1 LRERDAKFQV
11 HDGAANGSKQE
22 VEVRTQGAM
31 LGAAKKLCV
40 PVETFTGG
48 VGLVFV
54 VRSSGV
60 VIDEPDP
67 LRVDV
72 DVVEVL
78 LVPAPVTFLP

>member
-1 LRERDAKFQV
+1 
-11 HDGAANGSKQE
+11 
-22 VEVRTQGAM
+22 M

-60 VIDEPDP
+60 VIDEPGP
-67 LRVDV
+67 LRADV

-78 LVPAPVTFLP
+78 LMPAPVTFLPWGCSPP